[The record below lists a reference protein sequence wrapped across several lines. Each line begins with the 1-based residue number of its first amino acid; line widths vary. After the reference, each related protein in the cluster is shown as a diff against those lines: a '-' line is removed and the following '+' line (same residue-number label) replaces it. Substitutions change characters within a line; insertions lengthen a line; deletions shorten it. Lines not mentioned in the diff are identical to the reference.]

1 MNENEE
7 NMKELFERFFDSEQA
22 EEIEQDIRKG
32 EQILGQ
38 YPAPEPDREL
48 IADIKAEVAAE
59 AVLHRKTKAFRRMV
73 YKTAVVAAAVIIVT
87 AISVRLFESRPYPTG
102 RDEKGA
108 SVPEKVI
115 AGAVI
120 PESLWESEDLA
131 ADDTDLA
138 ILTAE
143 IEQIEEEI
151 LASGLG
157 ENGGNGG
164 EDITELEIEL
174 IAINSDFWKG

>member
-1 MNENEE
+1 MNGQNEE
-7 NMKELFERFFDSEQA
+7 NLKNLFEKFLNSKEA
-22 EEIEQDIRKG
+22 EKAVDDIRKG
-32 EQILGQ
+32 EQVLRE

-48 IADIKAEVAAE
+48 IADIKAEIAE
-59 AVLHRKTKAFRRMV
+59 AVLHSKTNAFRRMV

-87 AISVRLFESRPYPTG
+87 AISVRIF
-102 RDEKGA
+102 EKGGGE
-108 SVPEKVI
+108 PERVI
-115 AGAVI
+115 AGSVI

-138 ILTAE
+138 ILADE
-143 IEQIEEEI
+143 IEQIEGDI
-151 LASGLG
+151 LTVKLD

-164 EDITELEIEL
+164 EDLTELEIEL